1 MRSVRYLLLQDVVN
15 YAYEKLTEKTSKKLP
30 RQYLCTHRNVSM
42 CDVSENNKAVGELYN
57 LLKK

>member
-1 MRSVRYLLLQDVVN
+1 MRSFRYLLLQDVVN

-42 CDVSENNKAVGELYN
+42 CDVSENNKAVSEL
-57 LLKK
+57 